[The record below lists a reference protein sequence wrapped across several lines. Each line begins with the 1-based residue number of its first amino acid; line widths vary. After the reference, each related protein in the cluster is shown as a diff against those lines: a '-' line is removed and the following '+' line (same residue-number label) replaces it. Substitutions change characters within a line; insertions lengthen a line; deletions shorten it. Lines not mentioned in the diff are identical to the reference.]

1 MLDNILEFGF
11 DLLIDFLPTTVWKVL
26 VLLIGTAMTAVG
38 AKLLDESRLVG
49 GALTVVG
56 VLLLVG
62 SAVSLYRQ

>member
-26 VLLIGTAMTAVG
+26 VLLIGTAMTAIG
-38 AKLLDESRLVG
+38 ATLLDESPLVG
-49 GALTVVG
+49 GVLAVVG